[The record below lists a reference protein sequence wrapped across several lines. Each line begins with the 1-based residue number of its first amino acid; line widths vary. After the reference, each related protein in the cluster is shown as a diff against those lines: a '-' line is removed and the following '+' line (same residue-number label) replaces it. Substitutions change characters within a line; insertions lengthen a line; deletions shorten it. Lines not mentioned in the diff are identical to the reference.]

1 MTGNYKPLRIE
12 RNSIKGFSTIELA
25 FVMLL
30 ILVISSMAIP
40 QAMRYPYDLV
50 KRSS

>member
-25 FVMLL
+25 FVMLCHCCHIENGNSASNAL
-30 ILVISSMAIP
+30 CI
-40 QAMRYPYDLV
+40 
-50 KRSS
+50 